1 MALPIAGLDNITI
14 LNAYKVTFDEL
25 TVNGFKPKLIV
36 IDNHATK
43 YIKNLTKEICKLQL
57 VKPDYKWVN
66 AAEQA
71 FKTFKDAFISTLAT
85 TDCNFPLQLW
95 DKLTPQVITFLKML
109 HVSRIDP
116 TMLAHE
122 ILHRP

>member
-1 MALPIAGLDNITI
+1 MSYNGNICFLVVYHYEANAIMALPIAGLDNITI

-57 VKPDYKWVN
+57 VKPDYK
-66 AAEQA
+66 
-71 FKTFKDAFISTLAT
+71 
-85 TDCNFPLQLW
+85 
-95 DKLTPQVITFLKML
+95 
-109 HVSRIDP
+109 
-116 TMLAHE
+116 
-122 ILHRP
+122 